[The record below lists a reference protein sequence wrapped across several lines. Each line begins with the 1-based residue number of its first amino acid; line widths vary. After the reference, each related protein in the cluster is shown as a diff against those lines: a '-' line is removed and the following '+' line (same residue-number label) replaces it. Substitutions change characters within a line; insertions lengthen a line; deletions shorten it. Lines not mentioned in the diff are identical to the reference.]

1 MTETIIRWA
10 VSAAFMVLAF
20 IWGYREGQVKTLI
33 LHSKAMKDVEDG
45 LLNIIND
52 MYDRLNKYRD
62 NEQEQKNAR
71 NN

>member
-1 MTETIIRWA
+1 MTETIFRWA
-10 VSAAFMVLAF
+10 TSVVAVILAY

-45 LLNIIND
+45 LLKIIND

-62 NEQEQKNAR
+62 NEGRAE
-71 NN
+71 